1 MKSNLTKSVV
11 ALAGF
16 ALLYVLTR
24 IPLVHVGERVVS
36 CDSALAAL
44 LFKKGSFA
52 YSLMKHLLSCIIPL
66 ITVAIVCKGK
76 NILECWGLRR
86 NFLKGWAV
94 GLLCCIPMLVCNLIA
109 GHVEFGWNKLFLG
122 AVFAGLFEELI
133 YRGFLFGVLHRYC
146 GWRFIWA
153 ALPAAVLFTLGH
165 FYQSHDFVSGLQVF
179 CVTALGS
186 LFFSWLYMVW
196 DNNLWVPIS
205 FHIMMNGI
213 WVLIPIADATS
224 SVGSIAANIG
234 RLLTV
239 ALAVTLTVLYKKR
252 EPQRVDFSE
261 SRVYALLN
269 REAMNMSVNVSCCVT
284 VMPRPL
290 FDSPF
295 RKSRATLGVYIFYG

>member
-11 ALAGF
+11 VLAGF

-66 ITVAIVCKGK
+66 ITVAVVCKGK

-109 GHVEFGWNKLFLG
+109 GHVEFGWDKLFLG

-133 YRGFLFGVLHRYC
+133 LFGVLHRYC

-153 ALPAAVLFTLGH
+153 ALPVAVLFTLGH

-196 DNNLWVPIS
+196 DNNLWVPI
-205 FHIMMNGI
+205 
-213 WVLIPIADATS
+213 
-224 SVGSIAANIG
+224 
-234 RLLTV
+234 
-239 ALAVTLTVLYKKR
+239 
-252 EPQRVDFSE
+252 
-261 SRVYALLN
+261 
-269 REAMNMSVNVSCCVT
+269 
-284 VMPRPL
+284 
-290 FDSPF
+290 PF
-295 RKSRATLGVYIFYG
+295 IL

>member
-1 MKSNLTKSVV
+1 MLVKYGLWGFMKSNLTKSVV
-11 ALAGF
+11 VLAGF

-109 GHVEFGWNKLFLG
+109 GHVEFGWDKLFLG

-153 ALPAAVLFTLGH
+153 ALPAAASVEVLGAPVVIPKRIVGWTMGLPP
-165 FYQSHDFVSGLQVF
+165 SSVSGHLTAHRGR
-179 CVTALGS
+179 TALQ
-186 LFFSWLYMVW
+186 
-196 DNNLWVPIS
+196 
-205 FHIMMNGI
+205 NGCD
-213 WVLIPIADATS
+213 LSKAE
-224 SVGSIAANIG
+224 
-234 RLLTV
+234 
-239 ALAVTLTVLYKKR
+239 ALGQKFL
-252 EPQRVDFSE
+252 
-261 SRVYALLN
+261 
-269 REAMNMSVNVSCCVT
+269 
-284 VMPRPL
+284 
-290 FDSPF
+290 
-295 RKSRATLGVYIFYG
+295 